1 MNRTQCALT
10 DAANKIKEYFLRIGL
25 PVTLDDNSQKYS
37 DAVKEFASE
46 VRKTIKDTYQ
56 SFGGS

>member
-1 MNRTQCALT
+1 MDRTQCALT

-46 VRKTIKDTYQ
+46 VRKTIKDTYK